1 MNLMRYAR
9 FLRAEYGIDATSAD
23 ADDDGD
29 WYRRPGLLKG
39 KIIMRD
45 DFDAPLDDFEDYM

>member
-1 MNLMRYAR
+1 MNLTRYAR